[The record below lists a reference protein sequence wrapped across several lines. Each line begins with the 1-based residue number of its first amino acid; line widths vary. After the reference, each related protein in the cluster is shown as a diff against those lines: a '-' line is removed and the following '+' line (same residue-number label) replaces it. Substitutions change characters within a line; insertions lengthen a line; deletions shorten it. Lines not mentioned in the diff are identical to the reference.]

1 MTTTNI
7 SIYRGLKST
16 YNPDNHI
23 GFYITTDTNELLLNS
38 KSLGQAIVDW
48 ELNEGILY
56 LNLNTGK
63 TITIPFPDAT
73 STTRGLMTSED
84 YIKLSELP
92 NSSEIQQFINEA
104 IENYAIPEY
113 VTDHIQDTNNPHL
126 VTKSQLGLGNVDNT
140 SDINKPISIPT
151 QAALNKKVDKEDGKV
166 LSSNDYTNEDK
177 LKLQGIEEG
186 AQVNTVTS
194 VAGKT
199 GAVVLSKSD
208 VGLNLVDNTSDI
220 NKPVSIPQQEAIN
233 AVKSDIQSFENSINE
248 NKQELIT
255 TINNAK
261 QDLIGTLEDDP
272 DSNTINGAKKYA
284 ESIIPTIELDS
295 TTDLQYELKVDGQI
309 IGTINIPEDQFLED
323 IQYNSNIITFTF
335 KTSNGQKTTEIN
347 VSDLIDTYNAG
358 QGIILNDSTFSIKID
373 PVSDTYLSVSENGL
387 KLSGINSELNK
398 INSDLLEINS
408 DVSNIKSDISEINS
422 DVSNINLNISN
433 INSELNNKI
442 NNSDVYTKLEIDS
455 KNFATETYVN
465 NLITDTKE
473 YTDQQIANAIT
484 SGTIDLSDYLT
495 INNANLTYATKQEL
509 NSSNDR
515 ISTLE
520 AIDHNQF
527 LTEHQSLENY
537 YTKEQTDSLVNSV
550 EIPTKTSQL
559 TNDSGFISDVS
570 NFATKEDITGFA
582 TKEQIV
588 NLATKDDISGLATKE
603 DIANIEI
610 PSTEGLLS
618 KETADILYQ
627 NKGEYLT
634 PADLNSVNDRLQ
646 SLEAIDHS
654 QFLTEHQSL
663 ENYYNKAEVDTKITD
678 AVTEG
683 TVDLSNY
690 YNKQQTDALLPTKTS
705 DLINDSGF
713 ITDISSLA
721 TKEELNSISSQIP
734 STEGLLSKTQAD
746 LLYQEKG
753 DYLTEHQSLEGYAKI
768 ENIPSISVSS
778 DVSGNIISINGVDN
792 QLSNVTTLS
801 DGEMSKEDKIKLDS
815 IESGAQ
821 VNVQSNWNATE
832 GDSFIQNKPTNLS
845 QFNQDAEHR
854 LVTDSEKDTW
864 NNKQDLISDLEE
876 IRTNST
882 LGSTALQEETD
893 PTVPSWAKQET
904 KPTYTKEE
912 IGLGN
917 VDNVSSTQIKQDI
930 IGLESDPSDYLTLQG
945 IKKYAESVSSGV
957 NNYTVNGKLI
967 STNPVI
973 TKEDVELGNV
983 TNESKQTMFTSPE
996 FTGTPTAPTANNGT
1010 NTTQIATTAF
1020 VQNQLPVIATSDKEG
1035 LVKSASS
1042 DSLTSNGVDRYV
1054 EVLED
1059 GRMKVNVPN
1068 GGSSVNNIITWGAGI
1083 DDSTPTNQKH
1093 FMKVENDDG
1102 TVTFHKMFSALVLK
1116 NRGRTVGYYN
1126 PALATTDSSYTNQY
1140 TTLDITDDFS
1150 DEKAILRPTV
1160 LYSTILAFDG
1170 SGWEFMNP
1178 TRALDNAFIYHKYS
1192 SNNDCHVIT
1201 YSGNRSTQTDNG
1213 DGTIHLVSYTST
1225 ISSVIVTPIFKNKK
1239 DSEFNKY
1246 DIIVKSYWGSSN
1258 EIYIYYRD
1266 RATGNILTDLN
1277 VSDAY
1282 LQFSITFLGYVTKTE
1297 SDISKS

>member
-84 YIKLSELP
+84 YVKLSELP

-255 TINNAK
+255 IINNTK
-261 QDLIGTLEDDP
+261 QDLIGTLEDNS

-309 IGTINIPEDQFLED
+309 IGTINIPEDQFLKD
-323 IQYNSNIITFTF
+323 VQYNSNIITFTF

-398 INSDLLEINS
+398 INSDLSGVNSDISDINSNISTIDSELNKINS
-408 DVSNIKSDISEINS
+408 DVSKINS

-442 NNSDVYTKLEIDS
+442 NSSDVYTKLEIDS

-520 AIDHNQF
+520 AIDHSQF

-603 DIANIEI
+603 DVANIEI
-610 PSTEGLLS
+610 PSIEGLLS
-618 KETADILYQ
+618 KDTADILYQ

-663 ENYYNKAEVDTKITD
+663 ENYYTKSEVDTRITD
-678 AVTEG
+678 AVTGG

-690 YNKQQTDALLPTKTS
+690 YTKSES
-705 DLINDSGF
+705 D
-713 ITDISSLA
+713 
-721 TKEELNSISSQIP
+721 
-734 STEGLLSKTQAD
+734 SK
-746 LLYQEKG
+746 
-753 DYLTEHQSLEGYAKI
+753 YLTEHQSLDGYAKI
-768 ENIPSISVSS
+768 QDIPSVSVSS
-778 DVSGNIISINGVDN
+778 TDGNIITINNVDN
-792 QLSNVTTLS
+792 KLVNATTES
-801 DGEMSKEDKIKLDS
+801 DGEMSKEDKAKLDT
-815 IESGAQ
+815 IESNAQ
-821 VNVQSNWNATE
+821 VNVQSDWNAIE

-845 QFNQDAEHR
+845 QFNEDSEHR

-864 NNKQDLISDLEE
+864 NNKQNLISDLEE

-930 IGLESDPSDYLTLQG
+930 IGLESDLSGQLTLHG

-967 STNPVI
+967 STNPTI

-1020 VQNQLPVIATSDKEG
+1020 VQNQLPVIATSNKEG

-1068 GGSSVNNIITWGAGI
+1068 GGSSVNNIVTWGAGI
-1083 DDSTPTNQKH
+1083 DSSTPTNQKH

-1178 TRALDNAFIYHKYS
+1178 TRALDDAFIYHKYS

-1225 ISSVIVTPIFKNKK
+1225 ISSVIVTPIFKNKN

>member
-84 YIKLSELP
+84 YVKLSELP

-113 VTDHIQDTNNPHL
+113 VTNHIQDTNNPHL

-233 AVKSDIQSFENSINE
+233 AVKSDIQSFENSINN

-255 TINNAK
+255 IINNTK
-261 QDLIGTLEDDP
+261 QDLIGTLEDNS

-323 IQYNSNIITFTF
+323 VQYNSNIITFTF

-398 INSDLLEINS
+398 INSGLSDVNSDISDINSNISTIDSELNKINSDLLEINSDISEINS
-408 DVSNIKSDISEINS
+408 DVSNIKSDILEINS
-422 DVSNINLNISN
+422 DVSNINSNISN

-442 NNSDVYTKLEIDS
+442 NRSDVYTKLEIDS

-465 NLITDTKE
+465 N
-473 YTDQQIANAIT
+473 QIADAIT

-520 AIDHNQF
+520 AIDHDQF

-537 YTKEQTDSLVNSV
+537 YTKEQTDLLVNSV
-550 EIPTKTSQL
+550 EIPTRTSQL
-559 TNDSGFISDVS
+559 TNDSGFISDAS

-582 TKEQIV
+582 TKEQIA

-603 DIANIEI
+603 DVANIEI

-618 KETADILYQ
+618 KDTADILYQ

-663 ENYYNKAEVDTKITD
+663 ENYYIKSEVDTKIAD
-678 AVTEG
+678 AVTGG

-690 YNKQQTDALLPTKTS
+690 YTKSES
-705 DLINDSGF
+705 D
-713 ITDISSLA
+713 
-721 TKEELNSISSQIP
+721 
-734 STEGLLSKTQAD
+734 SK
-746 LLYQEKG
+746 
-753 DYLTEHQSLEGYAKI
+753 YLTEHQSLDGYAKI
-768 ENIPSISVSS
+768 QDIPSVSVSS
-778 DVSGNIISINGVDN
+778 TDGNIITINNVDN
-792 QLSNVTTLS
+792 KLVNATTES
-801 DGEMSKEDKIKLDS
+801 DGEMSKEDKAKLDT
-815 IESGAQ
+815 IESNAQ
-821 VNVQSNWNATE
+821 VNVQSDWNAIE

-845 QFNQDAEHR
+845 QFNEDSEHR
-854 LVTDSEKDTW
+854 LVTDAEKDTW

-930 IGLESDPSDYLTLQG
+930 IGLESDLSDQLTLHG

-957 NNYTVNGKLI
+957 NNYTVNGKSI

-1020 VQNQLPVIATSDKEG
+1020 VQNQLPIIATSNKEG
-1035 LVKSASS
+1035 LVKSALS

-1068 GGSSVNNIITWGAGI
+1068 GGSSVNSIVTWGAGI
-1083 DDSTPTNQKH
+1083 DSSTPTNQKH

-1178 TRALDNAFIYHKYS
+1178 TRALDDAFIYHKYS

-1225 ISSVIVTPIFKNKK
+1225 ISSVIVTPIFKNKN

>member
-233 AVKSDIQSFENSINE
+233 AVKSDIQSFENSIND

-255 TINNAK
+255 IINNTK
-261 QDLIGTLEDDP
+261 QDLIGTLEDNS

-323 IQYNSNIITFTF
+323 VQYNSNIITFTF

-347 VSDLIDTYNAG
+347 VSDLIDTYNEG

-373 PVSDTYLSVSENGL
+373 PVSDTYLSVGENGL

-398 INSDLLEINS
+398 INSDLSGVN
-408 DVSNIKSDISEINS
+408 SDISDINSNISTIDSELNKINS
-422 DVSNINLNISN
+422 DVSNINSNISN

-442 NNSDVYTKLEIDS
+442 NRSDVYTKLEIDS

-537 YTKEQTDSLVNSV
+537 YTKEQTNSLVNSV

-603 DIANIEI
+603 DVANIKI
-610 PSTEGLLS
+610 PSIEGLLS

-663 ENYYNKAEVDTKITD
+663 ENYYTKSEVDTRITD
-678 AVTEG
+678 AVTGG

-690 YNKQQTDALLPTKTS
+690 YTKSES
-705 DLINDSGF
+705 D
-713 ITDISSLA
+713 
-721 TKEELNSISSQIP
+721 
-734 STEGLLSKTQAD
+734 SK
-746 LLYQEKG
+746 
-753 DYLTEHQSLEGYAKI
+753 YLTEHQSLDGYAKI
-768 ENIPSISVSS
+768 QDIPSVSVSS
-778 DVSGNIISINGVDN
+778 TDGNIITINNVDN
-792 QLSNVTTLS
+792 KLVNATTES
-801 DGEMSKEDKIKLDS
+801 DGEMSKEDKAKLDN
-815 IESGAQ
+815 IESNAQ
-821 VNVQSNWNATE
+821 VNVQSDWNAIE

-845 QFNQDAEHR
+845 QFNEDSEHR
-854 LVTDSEKDTW
+854 LVTDAEKDTW

-930 IGLESDPSDYLTLQG
+930 IGLESDLSDQLTLHG

-967 STNPVI
+967 STNPTI

-1020 VQNQLPVIATSDKEG
+1020 VQNQLPVIATSNKEG

-1068 GGSSVNNIITWGAGI
+1068 GGSSVNNIVTWGAGI
-1083 DDSTPTNQKH
+1083 DSSTPTNQKH

-1150 DEKAILRPTV
+1150 STEGESMLRPMV
-1160 LYSTILAFDG
+1160 LYSSVLVFE
-1170 SGWEFMNP
+1170 SGWNFMNP
-1178 TRALDNAFIYHKYS
+1178 TRAEEGIMVYREYS
-1192 SNNDCHVIT
+1192 PEYDCHVIT
-1201 YSGNRSTQTDNG
+1201 FNGTHSTTTDNK
-1213 DGTIHLVSYTST
+1213 DGTHTVKSTTSVV
-1225 ISSVIVTPIFKNKK
+1225 SSVIVTPIFRNKT

-1246 DIIVKSYWGSSN
+1246 DIIVKSYYGSLN
-1258 EIYIYYRD
+1258 KVYIYYRD
-1266 RATGNILTDLN
+1266 RSTGNILTDLN
-1277 VSDAY
+1277 VSDEY
-1282 LQFSITFLGYVTKTE
+1282 LQLGITFLGYITKIE
-1297 SDISKS
+1297 DIITTT

>member
-84 YIKLSELP
+84 YVKLSELP

-233 AVKSDIQSFENSINE
+233 AVKSDIQSFENSIND

-255 TINNAK
+255 IINNTK
-261 QDLIGTLEDDP
+261 QDLIGTLEDNS

-323 IQYNSNIITFTF
+323 VQYNSNIITFTF

-398 INSDLLEINS
+398 INSDLSGVN
-408 DVSNIKSDISEINS
+408 SDISDINSNISTIDSELNKINS

-442 NNSDVYTKLEIDS
+442 NSSDVYTKLEIDS

-603 DIANIEI
+603 DVANIKI

-634 PADLNSVNDRLQ
+634 PADLNRVNDRLQ

-663 ENYYNKAEVDTKITD
+663 ENYYTKSEVDTRITD
-678 AVTEG
+678 AVTGG

-690 YNKQQTDALLPTKTS
+690 YTKSES
-705 DLINDSGF
+705 D
-713 ITDISSLA
+713 
-721 TKEELNSISSQIP
+721 
-734 STEGLLSKTQAD
+734 SK
-746 LLYQEKG
+746 
-753 DYLTEHQSLEGYAKI
+753 YLTEHQSLDGYAKI
-768 ENIPSISVSS
+768 QDIPSVSVSS
-778 DVSGNIISINGVDN
+778 TDGNIITINNVDN
-792 QLSNVTTLS
+792 KLVNATTES
-801 DGEMSKEDKIKLDS
+801 DGEMSKEDKAKLDA
-815 IESGAQ
+815 IESNAQ
-821 VNVQSNWNATE
+821 VNVQSDWNAIE

-845 QFNQDAEHR
+845 QFNEDSEHR
-854 LVTDSEKDTW
+854 LVTDAEKDTW
-864 NNKQDLISDLEE
+864 NNKQDLISDLAE
-876 IRTNST
+876 IRTNSA

-930 IGLESDPSDYLTLQG
+930 IGLESDLSDQLTLHG

-967 STNPVI
+967 STNPTI

-1020 VQNQLPVIATSDKEG
+1020 VQNQLPVIATSNKEG

-1068 GGSSVNNIITWGAGI
+1068 GGSSVNNIVTWGAGI
-1083 DDSTPTNQKH
+1083 DSSTPTNQKH

-1150 DEKAILRPTV
+1150 STMQESMLRPMV
-1160 LYSTILAFDG
+1160 LYSAVLAFE
-1170 SGWEFMNP
+1170 SGWDFMHP
-1178 TRALDNAFIYHKYS
+1178 TRAEEGIMVYREYGPQY
-1192 SNNDCHVIT
+1192 DCHVIT
-1201 YSGNRSTQTDNG
+1201 FNGTHSTTTDNK
-1213 DGTIHLVSYTST
+1213 DGTYTVKST
-1225 ISSVIVTPIFKNKK
+1225 TSVVSSVIVTPIFKHKT

-1246 DIIVKSYWGSSN
+1246 DIIVKSYYDSLDKV
-1258 EIYIYYRD
+1258 YIYYRD
-1266 RATGNILTDLN
+1266 RSTGNILTDLAASN
-1277 VSDAY
+1277 VSDEY
-1282 LQFSITFLGYVTKTE
+1282 LQLGITFLGYITKTE
-1297 SDISKS
+1297 SIITAG